1 VFARP
6 EVFVGRER
14 ELAQLVSWLGQE
26 RATGVVIVGGEAGVG
41 KSRLV
46 AEAVDGLPGRV
57 IWATCWEDEGAPAFW
72 PWIQVIRACLATTG
86 GEAWR
91 SADDVSVTEVLAL
104 LPEQHAGAPAA
115 DASRFR
121 LFEGVTELV
130 RCSAPPDGLTLVFDD
145 LQWSDEASLRL
156 LAFLV
161 RSLHG
166 EPVAVIGTYR
176 DDEVGPDH
184 PLRAVLGEM
193 AGGARHLSL
202 AGLEPDELATLAG
215 VEMEV
220 DRESAAFVTDL
231 HRMTGGNPF
240 FARETLALL
249 GVTRSTPDRLRVPA
263 GVRAV
268 IERRLAHLSNRCED
282 VLRLA
287 AAVGSPFTLDD
298 VAGLVGEPPDAV
310 LGLLEEAVEA
320 ALVLR
325 DPDSPGQLRFAHDL
339 LRQTLYQSMTPL
351 GRARAHARAAAALE
365 GRGGDGTEVAALAH
379 HLLEASPVLGPVPA
393 VEAAMRAGDRALA
406 VFAEEEAA
414 EWYARALSLV
424 RSGGFGAADELPVL
438 LALGE
443 ARVRH
448 GDLPAA
454 RTAYVE
460 AANIARRSDRPDD
473 LARAALGLG
482 AGLGGFEISLFDQTQ
497 IDLLEEALVVVGT
510 DDSSRRAQV
519 LARLSVALS
528 FVAAEERR
536 FELSRQAV
544 EMARRLGDRATLGYA
559 LAAHCDAISGPEWSE
574 ARRDAAEEVVAL
586 GLSLRDRRLEL
597 LGRRLLIVALLE
609 LGEIGGVDDEIR
621 SFAAAADALREPLYR
636 WYVPLWR
643 GMRALMAGDLAESAR
658 LCDEAEALGKLAH
671 SHNAAMLTFTQRWVR
686 QRVAGDLAA
695 AGRFLDGEGREVLGT
710 DLPGIT
716 MFDALCHVHA
726 GRLDEARAILAGLH
740 RALLDLPRDSE
751 WLATMAQAAEVAL
764 AVGDRNTAELLDEL
778 MGPFDHRVV
787 VEGIGAAVYGTLGAF
802 RAELARLLDRPH
814 EAERLADEAA
824 AAAVALGLR
833 APPKLAS
840 GVALAAAPGEAVAAA
855 SPEAQPRSGTMQ
867 REGDVWALTFDGTT
881 ARVRTSKGLQ
891 DLAALVTRP
900 RTAVHVSELVSP
912 DPAARAA
919 SSSVGAAVL
928 DRRAVAEYRRRLAE
942 LDDDLAEAED
952 HHDAGRAAKLREER
966 EFLVAELSAG
976 LGMGARARRAGDD
989 VDRARKA
996 VRARIRDAIGRIEA
1010 VHPALGRHLALA
1022 VRTGTYC
1029 SYEPETSVRWTVE

>member
-14 ELAQLVSWLGQE
+14 ELEQLVSWL
-26 RATGVVIVGGEAGVG
+26 RAARAPGVVIVGGEAGVG

-57 IWATCWEDEGAPAFW
+57 IWAACWEDEGTPAFW
-72 PWIQVIRACLATTG
+72 PWVQVIRACLTIPG

-130 RCSAPPDGLTLVFDD
+130 RCSAPSDGLTLVFDD

-161 RSLHG
+161 RSLQD

-202 AGLEPDELATLAG
+202 AGLEPGELATLAG
-215 VEMEV
+215 VEMDG

-240 FARETLALL
+240 FAREMLALL
-249 GVTRSTPDRLRVPA
+249 RGTMPRTETLRVPV

-268 IERRLAHLSNRCED
+268 IERRLARVANRCED
-282 VLRLA
+282 VLKLA
-287 AAVGSPFTLDD
+287 AVVGSPFALDD
-298 VAGLVGEPPDAV
+298 LAAVVGEPPDAV
-310 LGLLEEAVEA
+310 LGLLEEAIDA
-320 ALVLR
+320 DLVLL
-325 DPDSPGQLRFAHDL
+325 DPASPGHLGLAHDL
-339 LRQTLYQSMTPL
+339 LRETLYRSMAPL
-351 GRARAHARAAAALE
+351 ERARAHARVAAVLE
-365 GRGGDGTEVAALAH
+365 GRGGEGTQVAALAH
-379 HLLEASPVLGPVPA
+379 HLFEASPVLGPAPA
-393 VEAAMRAGDRALA
+393 VDAAVRAGDRALA
-406 VFAEEEAA
+406 VFAEEEAG
-414 EWYARALSLV
+414 EWYERALSLV
-424 RSGGFGAADELPVL
+424 RSGGFGVADELPVL

-443 ARVRH
+443 ARVRR

-454 RTAYVE
+454 RSAYVE
-460 AANIARRSDRPDD
+460 AANIARRADRPDD

-497 IDLLEEALVVVGT
+497 IDLLEDALVAIGT

-528 FVAAEERR
+528 FMAAEERR
-536 FELSRQAV
+536 FELSREAV
-544 EMARRLGDRATLGYA
+544 EMARRLGDQATLGYA
-559 LAAHCDAISGPEWSE
+559 LAAHCDTISGPEWSE
-574 ARRDAAEEVVAL
+574 ARRDAANEVVAL
-586 GLSLRDRRLEL
+586 GVSLRDRRLEL

-609 LGEIGGVDDEIR
+609 LGDIGGVDDEIR
-621 SFAAAADALREPLYR
+621 MFASAAEALREPLYR

-643 GMRALMAGDLAESAR
+643 GMRALMAGDLDESSR
-658 LCDEAEALGKLAH
+658 HCDEAEALGKLAH

-686 QRVAGDLAA
+686 QRVAGDLAE
-695 AGRFLDGEGREVLGT
+695 AGRSLAGEGRDIFGD
-710 DLPGIT
+710 DLPGTSI
-716 MFDALCHVHA
+716 FDALCHAHA
-726 GRLDEARAILAGLH
+726 GRIDEARATLAGLH
-740 RALLDLPRDSE
+740 RVLRELPHDAE
-751 WLATMAQAAEVAL
+751 WLATMAQAAEVAG
-764 AVGDRNTAELLDEL
+764 AVGDRGTAALLDTL

-787 VEGIGAAVYGTLGAF
+787 VEGIGAAVYGTLGGF
-802 RAELARLLDRPH
+802 RAELARLLDRPD
-814 EAERLADEAA
+814 EAERLAKEAT

-840 GVALAAAPGEAVAAA
+840 GIALAAAPGEAVAAE
-855 SPEAQPRSGTMQ
+855 SPGPQPRSGTMQ

-881 ARVRTSKGLQ
+881 ARVRDSKGLQ

-900 RTAVHVSELVSP
+900 RTAVHVTELVSP

-919 SSSVGAAVL
+919 STSRGAAVL
-928 DRRAVAEYRRRLAE
+928 DRRAVAEYRRRLDE
-942 LDDDLAEAED
+942 LDDDLAEADD
-952 HHDAGRAAKLREER
+952 HHDTGRAAKLREER

-976 LGMGARARRAGDD
+976 LGMGARTRRAGDD

-996 VRARIRDAIGRIEA
+996 VRARIRDAIVRIEA
-1010 VHPALGRHLALA
+1010 VHPALGRHLDLA

-1029 SYEPETSVRWTVE
+1029 SYEPETTVRWTVE